1 MTQQKLQ
8 GLYVITDP
16 VLITGDELHN
26 AVLAAIKGGARIVQ
40 YRNKSSDIK
49 ARTEQASVLA
59 NLCKQQGVIFLV
71 NDDVNLALQCAADGV
86 HLGQTDTSVE
96 QARKLLGPEAIIGVS
111 CHGDIQLAEKAQA
124 EGADYVAFGRFY
136 PSHSKPHAPAADPEV
151 LRQARG
157 KLHIPSVAI
166 GGITPDNGAALLTAG
181 ADMLAVIHGIF
192 GQADIEHA
200 AAQYSALF
208 TNQ

>member
-124 EGADYVAFGRFY
+124 VQTMWRLGASTRHTVNLMRLQLIRRY
-136 PSHSKPHAPAADPEV
+136 
-151 LRQARG
+151 
-157 KLHIPSVAI
+157 
-166 GGITPDNGAALLTAG
+166 
-181 ADMLAVIHGIF
+181 
-192 GQADIEHA
+192 
-200 AAQYSALF
+200 
-208 TNQ
+208 